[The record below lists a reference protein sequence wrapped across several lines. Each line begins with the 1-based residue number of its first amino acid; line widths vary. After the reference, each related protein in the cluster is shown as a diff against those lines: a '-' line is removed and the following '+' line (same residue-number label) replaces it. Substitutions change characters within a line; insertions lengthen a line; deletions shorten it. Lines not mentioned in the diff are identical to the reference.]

1 MENIKFKEC
10 NIEIGKGQDVYYTLQ
25 AYFDGDAVVTCYKLN
40 LWERLKVL
48 FTGKIWLGQMT
59 FGSALQPQ
67 LPTVHKEILVP

>member
-1 MENIKFKEC
+1 MENIKFEEC
-10 NIEIGKGQDVYYTLQ
+10 NIEIGKGQEAYHTLQ
-25 AYFDGDAVVTCYKLN
+25 AYYHDNVVVTCYKLN
-40 LWERLKVL
+40 AWERLKVL

>member
-10 NIEIGKGQDVYYTLQ
+10 NIEIGKGQDVFYTLQ

-40 LWERLKVL
+40 VWERLKVL